1 MRLES
6 QLKAIIEAQVKGRKH
21 PDEQKYAGM
30 PLEIDD
36 FGIVTMDGAIIPVLL
51 ILLDTEGCKSAY
63 PGIAGEAELPL
74 ALAYILQ
81 ETKKDIVWNWYIASV
96 LILDAWN
103 HGDGNN
109 WRKAIETAYNLLSKE

>member
-36 FGIVTMDGAIIPVLL
+36 FGIVTMDGAIIPVLS
-51 ILLDTEGCKSAY
+51 ILLDTKGCKSAY
-63 PGIAGEAELPL
+63 GEDPQFGETIHMDGMLAEKVGIGHWTHVSCMILKDWHSGE
-74 ALAYILQ
+74 
-81 ETKKDIVWNWYIASV
+81 
-96 LILDAWN
+96 
-103 HGDGNN
+103 GNN
-109 WRKAIETAYNLLSKE
+109 WKAAIETAYNLLPKE